1 LEKTISIL
9 GKSKSNDSWKYVN
22 GTIPKRK
29 EPPEAVTTWESN
41 DTKSDAPENV
51 DFAENEKR

>member
-1 LEKTISIL
+1 VSTIKT
-9 GKSKSNDSWKYVN
+9 KKRENRTSWN

-41 DTKSDAPENV
+41 DAKSNAPENV